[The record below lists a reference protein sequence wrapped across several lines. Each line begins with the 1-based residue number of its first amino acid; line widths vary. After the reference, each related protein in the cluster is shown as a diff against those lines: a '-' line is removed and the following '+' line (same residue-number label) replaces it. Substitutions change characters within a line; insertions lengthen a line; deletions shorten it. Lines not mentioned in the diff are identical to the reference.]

1 MSESRGPGLFGSSLA
16 ESCCES
22 ARDTNGEDHNS
33 QDGSILGA
41 APSRHGN
48 EQLCGS
54 GSLPGE
60 SSPPASAQ
68 SAVQLTCLEQAS
80 MKNKKSRL
88 GKVCLQAVL
97 QQEHPS

>member
-1 MSESRGPGLFGSSLA
+1 MSESRGPRLFGSSLA

-48 EQLCGS
+48 EQL

-60 SSPPASAQ
+60 SCPPASAQ

>member
-1 MSESRGPGLFGSSLA
+1 MKESRGPELFDFCLA

-22 ARDTNGEDHNS
+22 ARETDGEDHNS

-41 APSRHGN
+41 APSRCGN
-48 EQLCGS
+48 EQLWGS

-60 SSPPASAQ
+60 SCPPASAQ

-80 MKNKKSRL
+80 RKNRKSRL
-88 GKVCLQAVL
+88 GKVCSQAVL